1 METAEG
7 GLSQG
12 IAGRGGFTD
21 QPDRGLDLSPMK
33 RSKSQQ
39 DLDLGIVGI
48 GGKRLLANSAGFGR
62 GSILAL
68 ISGLRQA
75 LVPHGLR
82 VLRPSRR
89 DRGRPQYDGHQRSE
103 KR

>member
-21 QPDRGLDLSPMK
+21 QPDRGIDLSPMK

-48 GGKRLLANSAGFGR
+48 GGKSLLANYDGFGR
-62 GSILAL
+62 GSLLPIL
-68 ISGLRQA
+68 SGMRQDRKRFV
-75 LVPHGLR
+75 LGTSGSGGLD
-82 VLRPSRR
+82 V
-89 DRGRPQYDGHQRSE
+89 GGGHFYKKKKE
-103 KR
+103 